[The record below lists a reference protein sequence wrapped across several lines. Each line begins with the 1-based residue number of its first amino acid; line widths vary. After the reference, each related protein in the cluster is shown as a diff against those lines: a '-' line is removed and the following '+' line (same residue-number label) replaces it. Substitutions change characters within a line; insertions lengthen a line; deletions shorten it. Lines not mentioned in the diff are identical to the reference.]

1 MGIITYTHAL
11 FALTHGPCKVAKLL
25 DYGSLM
31 KLIAICTGLVAP
43 LVYRTASGAIK
54 TEASGIKKQAVSTL
68 ETPLEV
74 ELKKLGLEGD
84 EQCNLSVHGGLDK
97 AVYMMPA
104 EHYAFWK
111 ERRIEKNLDA
121 DLPWGFLGENLVVE
135 GLNETDVRIG
145 DEFEIGTVRLR
156 VTDPREPCHKF
167 AIRMG
172 YGAAPKQMIQ
182 QGNCG
187 WYLRVVQAGHLHAG
201 MQMTHF
207 VNPQGK
213 TVLDSFRLKTRKG
226 QMDLL

>member
-1 MGIITYTHAL
+1 
-11 FALTHGPCKVAKLL
+11 
-25 DYGSLM
+25 M
-31 KLIAICTGLVAP
+31 KLIAVCTGVVAP

-68 ETPLEV
+68 DNPTPVEV
-74 ELKKLGLEGD
+74 RKLGLEGD

-104 EHYAFWK
+104 SHYAFWQA
-111 ERRIEKNLDA
+111 RREEKGLDTH
-121 DLPWGFLGENLVVE
+121 LPWGYLGENLVVE
-135 GLNETDVRIG
+135 GLDETQVRIG
-145 DEFEIGTVRLR
+145 DEFELGEVRLR

-187 WYLRVVQAGHLHAG
+187 WYLRVIQSGNIQAGMALKHSA
-201 MQMTHF
+201 
-207 VNPQGK
+207 NPQGK
-213 TVLDSFRLKTRKG
+213 TVLESFRFKTHKG

>member
-1 MGIITYTHAL
+1 
-11 FALTHGPCKVAKLL
+11 
-25 DYGSLM
+25 M
-31 KLIAICTGLVAP
+31 KLIAICTGQVAP
-43 LVYRTASGAIK
+43 LVYRTASGQIK

-68 ETPLEV
+68 EEPSSV

-104 EHYAFWK
+104 EHYAFWRD
-111 ERRIEKNLDA
+111 RRMENRLDA

-135 GLNETDVRIG
+135 GLDEHSVRIG
-145 DEFEIGTVRLR
+145 DELEIGGVRLR

-187 WYLRVVQAGHLHAG
+187 WYLRVLQPGQLQAGQDIRH
-201 MQMTHF
+201 T

-213 TVLDSFRLKTRKG
+213 TVRDSFRFKTQKG

>member
-1 MGIITYTHAL
+1 MV
-11 FALTHGPCKVAKLL
+11 FAFRHRPCKVTKSHY
-25 DYGSLM
+25 YGCLM

-54 TEASGIKKQAVSTL
+54 TEASGIKKQAVSTVDQ
-68 ETPLEV
+68 PRPV

-104 EHYAFWK
+104 EHYVFWK
-111 ERRIEKNLDA
+111 SRRAEKNLDT
-121 DLPWGFLGENLVVE
+121 DLPWGFLGENLVIE
-135 GLNETDVRIG
+135 GLNEYDVRIG
-145 DEFEIGTVRLR
+145 DEFELGEVRLR

-172 YGAAPKQMIQ
+172 YGGAPKQMIQ

-187 WYLRVVQAGHLHAG
+187 WYLRVIQTGTIHAG
-201 MQMTHF
+201 MTLTHF
-207 VNPQGK
+207 ANSQGK
-213 TVLDSFRLKTRKG
+213 TVMDSFRLKTQKG
-226 QMDLL
+226 QLDLL

>member
-1 MGIITYTHAL
+1 MPY
-11 FALTHGPCKVAKLL
+11 
-25 DYGSLM
+25 YGRLM

-43 LVYRTASGAIK
+43 LVYRTASGDIK
-54 TEASGIKKQAVSTL
+54 TEASGIKKQAVST
-68 ETPLEV
+68 ETNPVPV
-74 ELKKLGLEGD
+74 ELRRLGLEGD

-104 EHYAFWK
+104 EHYEFWK
-111 ERRIEKNLDA
+111 ARRVEKNLDPH
-121 DLPWGFLGENLVVE
+121 LPWGFLGENLVVD
-135 GLNETDVRIG
+135 GLNETNVRIG
-145 DEFEIGTVRLR
+145 DEFELGDVRMR

-187 WYLRVVQAGHLHAG
+187 WYLRVVQTGHIQAGL
-201 MQMTHF
+201 TLKHF
-207 VNPQGK
+207 VNQQGK
-213 TVLDSFRLKTRKG
+213 TVLESFRYRTQKG

>member
-1 MGIITYTHAL
+1 
-11 FALTHGPCKVAKLL
+11 
-25 DYGSLM
+25 M

-43 LVYRTASGAIK
+43 FVYRTASGHIK
-54 TEASGIKKQAVSTL
+54 TEASGIKKQAVST
-68 ETPLEV
+68 EENPQSIA
-74 ELKKLGLEGD
+74 LKKLGLEGD

-104 EHYAFWK
+104 AHYEFWK
-111 ERRIEKNLDA
+111 ARRQEKGLDA

-135 GLNETDVRIG
+135 GLDESQVRIG
-145 DEFEIGTVRLR
+145 DEFELGEVRLR

-182 QGNCG
+182 HGNCG
-187 WYLRVVQAGHLHAG
+187 WYLRVIQAGHLQAG
-201 MQMTHF
+201 LTLRHF
-207 VNPQGK
+207 ANPHGK
-213 TVLDSFRLKTRKG
+213 TVLESFQTKTKKG

>member
-1 MGIITYTHAL
+1 
-11 FALTHGPCKVAKLL
+11 
-25 DYGSLM
+25 M

-54 TEASGIKKQAVSTL
+54 TEASGIKKQAVSTVDKP
-68 ETPLEV
+68 TPV

-84 EQCNLSVHGGLDK
+84 EQCNLSVHGGMDK

-104 EHYAFWK
+104 EDYDFWK
-111 ERRIEKNLDA
+111 ARRAEKSLDT

-135 GLNETDVRIG
+135 GLNENNVRIG
-145 DEFEIGTVRLR
+145 DEFELGEVRLR

-172 YGAAPKQMIQ
+172 FGAAPKQMIQ

-187 WYLRVVQAGHLHAG
+187 WYLRVVQAGTIQAG
-201 MQMTHF
+201 LALKHF
-207 VNPQGK
+207 ANPHGK
-213 TVLDSFRLKTRKG
+213 TVTDSFRLKTQKG